1 MGLPLQT
8 WRTSGAGPILR
19 PVMPRWPSLSLTAA
33 LLFAVVPATASA
45 QTTGGV
51 AAPEGGP
58 PVPTRFTV
66 APRTIR
72 LGQSAVR
79 FTYRIDGRP
88 RRRVRVRIDLV
99 ASGARS
105 AAARLDLGEQPTGRT
120 LLYQWTPAGIVAGRY
135 AVRLHAVD
143 EAGRPLRRSAR
154 ASGRASVRVEPPPP
168 VNASGAGVF
177 PVAGPWSLGGP
188 DARFG
193 TARPG
198 HAHEGQ
204 DVPAAE
210 GTPVVAPQ
218 AGSVTWSSYQASGA
232 GYYLVI
238 RSAATTRDLVFMHLR
253 EGSLLVAPAQPVAA
267 GQAIGQVGQ
276 TGDADGPHL
285 HFEIWPSGWKAGR
298 PIDPLGDLLAWAGL
312 ATPPA

>member
-1 MGLPLQT
+1 
-8 WRTSGAGPILR
+8 
-19 PVMPRWPSLSLTAA
+19 MPRWPSLSLAA
-33 LLFAVVPATASA
+33 AILFAVAPAPASA
-45 QTTGGV
+45 QTGGA

-66 APRTIR
+66 SPRTIQ
-72 LGQSAVR
+72 LGQGPVK

-99 ASGARS
+99 AAGARLP
-105 AAARLDLGEQPTGRT
+105 AARLDLGEQPTGRT
-120 LLYQWTPAGIVAGRY
+120 LVYQWTPGGIAAGRY

-143 EAGRPLRRSAR
+143 KSGRPLRRTAR
-154 ASGRASVRVEPPPP
+154 ASGRSSVRVEPPPP

-188 DARFG
+188 EARFG
-193 TARPG
+193 TARAG
-198 HAHEGQ
+198 HVHQGQ

-218 AGSVTWSSYQASGA
+218 AGSVAWSSYQASGA
-232 GYYLVI
+232 GYYLVV
-238 RSAATTRDLVFMHLR
+238 RSAGTTRDLVFMHLR
-253 EGSLLVAPAQPVAA
+253 EGSLLVVAGQPVAA

-285 HFEIWPSGWKAGR
+285 HFEIWPAGWKAGQ

-312 ATPPA
+312 AAPPA

>member
-1 MGLPLQT
+1 ML
-8 WRTSGAGPILR
+8 
-19 PVMPRWPSLSLTAA
+19 
-33 LLFAVVPATASA
+33 AVTPAPASA
-45 QTTGGV
+45 QTGGA

-58 PVPTRFTV
+58 PVPSRFSV
-66 APRTIR
+66 SPHTIR
-72 LGQSAVR
+72 LGQGPVK

-99 ASGARS
+99 ASGARRP
-105 AAARLDLGEQPTGRT
+105 AARLELGQQPTGRT
-120 LLYQWTPAGIVAGRY
+120 LLYQWTPGGIAAGRY

-143 EAGRPLRRSAR
+143 KSGRPLRRTAR
-154 ASGRASVRVEPPPP
+154 ASGRSSVRVEPPPP
-168 VNASGAGVF
+168 VNASGPGVF
-177 PVAGPWSLGGP
+177 PVAGPWTLGGP
-188 DARFG
+188 GARFG
-193 TARPG
+193 TPRNG
-198 HAHEGQ
+198 HVHQGQ

-218 AGSVTWSSYQASGA
+218 AGSVTWRSYQASGA

-238 RSAATTRDLVFMHLR
+238 RSTGTTRDLVFMHLR
-253 EGSLLVAPAQPVAA
+253 EGSLLVAPEQPVAA

-285 HFEIWPSGWKAGR
+285 HFEIWPAGWKVGQ

-312 ATPPA
+312 AAPPA